1 MSKNLLIFSLLPV
14 LCFGQ
19 ASAKDVNAEAEDT
32 KLFGDF
38 VKDQTNDVPLLE
50 GLTVDGELKFGFV
63 TSNQS
68 LSGDVDNPTAFL
80 DGDVN
85 LNYKKVIDG
94 IGWGFK
100 IKANARSGLVKQGS
114 AIVDTSYL
122 FADTDKLGEFRI
134 GYSKSAGSIFSVSYA
149 DVLTGYNLID
159 SGNAACFFAQTSGTI
174 LGTGFDKDD
183 GKCLKFVWIS
193 PTVKGWKLGFSYA
206 PNSRD
211 GHLFKERRNKSEK
224 DYSVLQNFADESAY
238 IEDSFTAGI
247 SYEYGDPE
255 AFNAK
260 VAVAGWLAQ
269 GKSSNQTSHVRNVQ
283 GYNVGAILG
292 YGKYKLGLGYTD
304 NINSMIP
311 KVLFDNRSWN
321 GKIDGKRVAKGTP
334 DSEGY
339 YVVGMGGEANAG
351 KIYNVGVG
359 YFGDKWE
366 MSAGYFQAEKK
377 WSPDDKATSKIATV
391 AVQYN
396 IDKMVSAFVEYNN
409 IRTECT
415 DRIYNSEIYSETDG
429 GNKNKPF
436 KAYGR
441 NRANMFIVG
450 AKINL

>member
-1 MSKNLLIFSLLPV
+1 MSKKLLVFSLLPC
-14 LCFGQ
+14 LCFAQ
-19 ASAKDVNAEAEDT
+19 AGAKDVNAEDT

-38 VKDQTNDVPLLE
+38 VKDQTDNVSLLE
-50 GLTVDGELKFGFV
+50 GLTVNGELKFGFV
-63 TSNQS
+63 TSNQY
-68 LSGDVDNPTAFL
+68 LSKNVDNPTAFL

-193 PTVKGWKLGFSYA
+193 PTLKGWTLGFSYA

-211 GHLFKERRNKSEK
+211 GHLFKERRNKTEK

-247 SYEYGDPE
+247 SYEYGDAE

-260 VAVAGWLAQ
+260 IAVAGWLAQ
-269 GKSSNQTSHVRNVQ
+269 GRSDNNSNLRNVQ

-292 YGKYKLGLGYTD
+292 YGKYKLALGYTD
-304 NINSMIP
+304 NINSMLP
-311 KVLFDNRSWN
+311 KVLYDNDSWDGRIN
-321 GKIDGKRVAKGTP
+321 GELVAKGTP
-334 DSEGY
+334 DSKGHY
-339 YVVGMGGEANAG
+339 IVGMGGEANAG

-409 IRTECT
+409 IRTECAG
-415 DRIYNSEIYSETDG
+415 RIYYSEIYSETNNG
-429 GNKNKPF
+429 TEANPF
-436 KAYGR
+436 KANKN
-441 NRANMFIVG
+441 NRANLFIVG

>member
-149 DVLTGYNLID
+149 DIMTGYNLID
-159 SGNAACFFAQTSGTI
+159 SGNASCFFAQTAGTI

-224 DYSVLQNFADESAY
+224 DFSYAQNFADESAY

-269 GKSSNQTSHVRNVQ
+269 GKSSNPTSRVRNVQ

-311 KVLFDNRSWN
+311 KTLGDTKWKDEGGLVPG
-321 GKIDGKRVAKGTP
+321 GKQGDEYI
-334 DSEGY
+334 
-339 YVVGMGGEANAG
+339 VGMGGEANAG

-409 IRTECT
+409 IRTECA
-415 DRIYNSEIYSETDG
+415 DRIYYSEIYSETDNG
-429 GNKNKPF
+429 TKANSF

>member
-68 LSGDVDNPTAFL
+68 LSDDVDNPTAFL

-149 DVLTGYNLID
+149 DVMTGYNLID
-159 SGNAACFFAQTSGTI
+159 SGNASCFFAQTAGTI

-211 GHLFKERRNKSEK
+211 GHLFKERRNKTEK
-224 DYSVLQNFADESAY
+224 DYSVLQNFADESSY
-238 IEDSFTAGI
+238 IKDSFTAGI

-269 GKSSNQTSHVRNVQ
+269 GRSDNSDPRNVQ

-292 YGKYKLGLGYTD
+292 YGKYKLALGYTD
-304 NINSMIP
+304 NINSMLP
-311 KVLFDNRSWN
+311 KNLVSTATHEYN
-321 GKIDGKRVAKGTP
+321 GNIHN
-334 DSEGY
+334 
-339 YVVGMGGEANAG
+339 VGMLGGANAG

-377 WSPDDKATSKIATV
+377 WSPNDKAASKITTV

-409 IRTECT
+409 IRTET
-415 DRIYNSEIYSETDG
+415 DDRIIASELYSDG
-429 GNKNKPF
+429 V
-436 KAYGR
+436 AYPR